1 MPTPERTDVDRPHRW
16 QTLLHDDL
24 PASIVVFLI
33 AIPLSLGIAA
43 ASGAP
48 LLAGLIAAV
57 VGGIVAGALS
67 GAPLQVSGP
76 AAGLTVI
83 VAGTVA
89 DFGWAATTAIVAMAG
104 LVQLALGAL
113 RLGRAALALSPAV
126 VHGMLAGI
134 GIVIA
139 LSQVHVVLG
148 GAAQS
153 SAWHNLRE
161 LPRQIIGNH
170 GPAVIVGV
178 LTIAI
183 LLLWPRFVK
192 TSLLPAAL
200 IAVAAA
206 TLTASFAGFDLA
218 RVDLPANP
226 LGELTF
232 PRWPDGSAG
241 AIAMAVVTIA
251 LVASVESLLSAVAVD
266 KLHEGKRADLNR
278 ELLAQG
284 AANTVSG
291 ALGGLPVTGVIV
303 RSSTNVAAGARTR
316 GSAILHGVWVAVSV
330 LVLGALLEQIPLA
343 ALAAVL
349 VVVGLRLISLAQI
362 KGYARHRELPT
373 YLVTAIGVVF
383 TDLLT
388 GVALGMATAVVFMI
402 GRLAR
407 CEITRTSPAEGR
419 WTVVITGTLAF
430 LGAGRIARELSTIP
444 PGERVELELHLDY
457 LDQGA
462 FEAIQDWRD
471 AYERGGGQVH
481 VREVTESWFHQ
492 ATAGRLGGVRSQ
504 ARPAR
509 YLGSWSQ
516 WVSINEQRDDAM
528 QAGID
533 EFERS
538 VAPLVRPHLAD
549 LARDGQKPEQ
559 LFITCADSRLVPN
572 MITTSGP
579 GDLFCIRNVGNI
591 VPAYGSAD
599 DSVGAGIEYAVDVLG
614 VTTITVCGHSGCGA
628 VRALMGGAAG
638 SPSALGSWLAEARM
652 SSSDGITEE
661 DCITANVAQQL
672 ENLRGYPSVRRAV
685 AEERL
690 TLTGLYFDLAEA
702 RMYSVADGVRTRV
715 NVS

>member
-1 MPTPERTDVDRPHRW
+1 MPTPDIADVDAPQRW
-16 QTLLHDDL
+16 RNLLKHDL

-48 LLAGLIAAV
+48 LLAGLVAAV
-57 VGGIVAGALS
+57 VGGVVAGLLS

-104 LVQLALGAL
+104 LVQLLLGAL

-148 GAAQS
+148 GDAQS
-153 SAWHNLRE
+153 EAWQNLRE
-161 LPRQIIGNH
+161 LPAQIVGHH
-170 GPAVIVGV
+170 GQAVLLGV

-192 TSLLPAAL
+192 LSLLPGAL
-200 IAVAAA
+200 VAVSVA
-206 TLTASFAGFDLA
+206 TLTAGLGGFDVA
-218 RVDLPANP
+218 RVELPSNP

-232 PRWPDGSAG
+232 PHLPEGG
-241 AIAMAVVTIA
+241 FVPVAVAVLTIA

-266 KLHEGKRADLNR
+266 KLHDGKRADLNK

-316 GSAILHGVWVAVSV
+316 MSAVLHGLWIALCV
-330 LVLGALLEQIPLA
+330 LAFTALLEQIPLS

-349 VVVGLRLISLAQI
+349 VVVGLRLVSLAQI
-362 KGYARHRELPT
+362 KSYRRHRELPT
-373 YLVTAIGVVF
+373 YLVTAFAVVF

-388 GVALGMATAVVFMI
+388 GVALGMATAVLLMLL
-402 GRLAR
+402 RLAR
-407 CEITRTSPAEGR
+407 CEITRSSPADGQ
-419 WTVVITGTLAF
+419 WSVVITGTLAF
-430 LGAGRIARELSTIP
+430 IGAGRVARELSAVP
-444 PGERVELELHLDY
+444 AGAHVELELHLDY

-462 FEAIQDWRD
+462 FESIKDWQE
-471 AYERGGGQVH
+471 AYVRSGGTVH
-481 VREVTESWFHQ
+481 IREMHGRWFRE
-492 ATAGRLGGVRSQ
+492 ATSGRLGGNKSHR
-504 ARPAR
+504 RMPR
-509 YLGSWSQ
+509 FLGSWSQ
-516 WVSINEQRDDAM
+516 WVSRSERRAAM

-538 VAPLVRPHLAD
+538 VAPLVQPHLAD
-549 LARDGQKPEQ
+549 LAREGQRPEQ

-572 MITTSGP
+572 LITTSGP
-579 GDLFCIRNVGNI
+579 GDLFTIRNVGNI
-591 VPAYGSAD
+591 VPAYGSGDA
-599 DSVGAGIEYAVDVLG
+599 SVGAGIEYAVDVLG
-614 VTTITVCGHSGCGA
+614 VSAITVCGHSGCGA

-638 SPSALGSWLAEARM
+638 TPSDLGAWLAESRVAL
-652 SSSDGITEE
+652 SASDSEE
-661 DCITANVAQQL
+661 DCITANVAQQI
-672 ENLRGYPSVRRAV
+672 ENIRSYPSVRTAID
-685 AEERL
+685 AGRL
-690 TLTGLYFDLAEA
+690 TLTGFYFDLAEA
-702 RMYSVADGVRTRV
+702 RMYSVERGERKPV
-715 NVS
+715 NVA